1 MSCSSLHDLTKFSG
15 FQVSQLC
22 GCPASKETAEGPHPM
37 QPVVKAMLGS
47 CAAVGLPI
55 VKIQKSK
62 RFRSGLCPMLARESL
77 QGLAK

>member
-1 MSCSSLHDLTKFSG
+1 
-15 FQVSQLC
+15 
-22 GCPASKETAEGPHPM
+22 M

-47 CAAVGLPI
+47 CAAVGLSI